1 MPLFD
6 YLLIVFVC
14 ILFICMFI
22 FLTEDEWG
30 NKPKIYSKG
39 YVILFVLMSFVPYL
53 NAFLAIVLFALYIVT
68 RGTDTLHL
76 KHTKFTEKWFGVT
89 DD

>member
-6 YLLIVFVC
+6 YFLIVFVC

-30 NKPKIYSKG
+30 KKPKIYSRG
-39 YVILFVLMSFVPYL
+39 YVILFGIASFVPYF
-53 NAFLAIVLFALYIVT
+53 NVFLGIFLFLGYICSRGCGVLK
-68 RGTDTLHL
+68 L
-76 KHTKFTEKWFGVT
+76 KHTKFTEKWFGVEE
-89 DD
+89 